1 VTNKTETQARS
12 PELSLDPRTR
22 ILSAALT
29 VFQQEGLNRATMRR
43 VAQVAGFTTG
53 AIYSQFEGKEE
64 IYACLL
70 EDSLDRLFRICA
82 AAVVPDDAEQS
93 LSKLVNS
100 YVDFYQNRPAEFEL
114 ALYLSSGLGKH
125 GLGPERDVMLNEA
138 LLRTFGLIDQ
148 ALAEI
153 EPRASQQKVRHS
165 RNKLVLFMI
174 GLLTLTLTGRHQSI
188 EFNPSRM
195 IEDVVGDVLRAV
207 QAG

>member
-1 VTNKTETQARS
+1 M
-12 PELSLDPRTR
+12 
-22 ILSAALT
+22 
-29 VFQQEGLNRATMRR
+29 FQQEGLNRATMRR

-100 YVDFYQNRPAEFEL
+100 YVDFYQNRPGEFERL
-114 ALYLSSGLGKH
+114 FLSAAGGSWS
-125 GLGPERDVMLNEA
+125 RTRSDVMLNEA
-138 LLRTFGLIDQ
+138 LAEVRVDRQ

-153 EPRASQQKVRHS
+153 EPRASQQKVRTS
-165 RNKLVLFMI
+165 RKQLVLFMI
-174 GLLTLTLTGRHQSI
+174 GLLH
-188 EFNPSRM
+188 
-195 IEDVVGDVLRAV
+195 
-207 QAG
+207 

>member
-1 VTNKTETQARS
+1 
-12 PELSLDPRTR
+12 
-22 ILSAALT
+22 

-100 YVDFYQNRPAEFEL
+100 YVDFYQNVQAEFEL
-114 ALYLSSGLGKH
+114 LCIYQAALGEQH

-153 EPRASQQKVRHS
+153 EPRASQAKVR
-165 RNKLVLFMI
+165 N
-174 GLLTLTLTGRHQSI
+174 T
-188 EFNPSRM
+188 
-195 IEDVVGDVLRAV
+195 AV
-207 QAG
+207 NNSYSL